1 MNQLFSDVLFYLF
14 SSCFVCI
21 IFRSIVLFLL
31 QRKYVPGNAPPLF
44 MSPSKGS
51 VSCPL
56 PRGRS
61 HGLSRAGSRAS
72 VLGPSTLQSLKKVLE
87 WSPEEI
93 RQWATDF
100 KLEYVC
106 LW

>member
-1 MNQLFSDVLFYLF
+1 M
-14 SSCFVCI
+14 
-21 IFRSIVLFLL
+21 LFLL

-51 VSCPL
+51 MSCPL
-56 PRGRS
+56 PRGP
-61 HGLSRAGSRAS
+61 SRVGSRAS

-106 LW
+106 SW